1 VRRYAVVT
9 AAVVVL
15 AGAFAVAGVAL
26 RGGKHHRSR
35 PDVAGAFFHGGV
47 PMYDPALERVL
58 GDALADVVIDTAS
71 DRHGSGADPLRLR
84 RLADL
89 ADSPAVTARS
99 PALADAWRELLASLD
114 RWVGMP
120 IHSKGYVDAER
131 DLRERASAVSDELA
145 ALGLGYY
152 LKADVMVS
160 KGAAHAAVFA
170 YRVERIEFVR
180 VGLESQRV
188 LQLRRLDRL
197 NLTHAVLGM
206 QSDDLGDPVVLLDQ
220 IDEFI
225 ASHVTPVLV
234 GGDYPL
240 DDARLASAAGDAI
253 RRELSGRDAKEIER
267 FVIATVR
274 RHEARHHYDV
284 DATPLRE
291 PAPLAAYIGNDAKS
305 QFVQRARAELA
316 AYLSQIANDP
326 VTPQLALWNLT
337 SQALHGQR
345 WGNAEAYVAV
355 VVIEGLARSTHGPVV
370 HGGSLDRARLAQLA
384 LPLANLTDED
394 LRAAARGLW
403 SDLYGSPCE
412 RMVDPW

>member
-1 VRRYAVVT
+1 MVRRYAIAA

-26 RGGKHHRSR
+26 RSGPHRRAR
-35 PDVAGAFFHGGV
+35 PPVAGAFFHGGV

-58 GDALADVVIDTAS
+58 GDALADVVIATDA
-71 DRHGSGADPLRLR
+71 DRHGSGGDPVRIR
-84 RLADL
+84 SLAAL
-89 ADSPAVTARS
+89 AGAPELARS
-99 PALADAWRELLASLD
+99 AGLADAWRELLGALD

-120 IHSKGYVDAER
+120 IHAKGYSEAEAE
-131 DLRERASAVSDELA
+131 LRARASAVSDELA

-152 LKADVMVS
+152 LKADVLVS

-170 YRVERIEFVR
+170 YRVERVDFVR
-180 VGLESQRV
+180 VGNDSERV
-188 LQLRRLDRL
+188 LELRRLDRL

-206 QSDDLGDPVVLLDQ
+206 QADDLGDPVVLLDQ
-220 IDEFI
+220 VDEFI
-225 ASHVTPVLV
+225 ATHVTPVLV

-240 DDARLASAAGDAI
+240 DDARLATAAGDAI
-253 RRELSGRDAKEIER
+253 RRELAGRDASEIAR

-284 DATPLRE
+284 DAPALRF
-291 PAPLAAYIGNDAKS
+291 PSALAAYVGTDEHSK
-305 QFVQRARAELA
+305 FVVRARAELA

-355 VVIEGLARSTHGPVV
+355 VVIEGLARGTHGPVV

-384 LPLANLTDED
+384 RPLADLSDEE
-394 LRAAARGLW
+394 LRAAARALW
-403 SDLYGSPCE
+403 TELYAEPVA